1 MIFCD
6 SFSAFR
12 PKIHNWHN
20 CYDFNCY
27 DFSGGGGGGGVD
39 GRNEDAG
46 SSGGRKSRP
55 FLFECPVA
63 TGRNRPPSDD
73 ATVPFTFFNRL
84 HRWRRRSRP
93 ITVKAAQDHQST
105 RSNGAFYWMPKS
117 SILPLSD
124 TPRLPMEEIHH
135 SVQWADAIHSTPSL
149 RNKKKRKRKEKERKK
164 ERGTSWHRRRFTTSN
179 GEKIK
184 HFKMTPTGKVPILP
198 LFL

>member
-1 MIFCD
+1 M
-6 SFSAFR
+6 
-12 PKIHNWHN
+12 
-20 CYDFNCY
+20 
-27 DFSGGGGGGGVD
+27 G
-39 GRNEDAG
+39 
-46 SSGGRKSRP
+46 
-55 FLFECPVA
+55 
-63 TGRNRPPSDD
+63 PSDD

-149 RNKKKRKRKEKERKK
+149 RKKKEKEKEKKKKERKK
-164 ERGTSWHRRRFTTSN
+164 EERVDTDGDSRH
-179 GEKIK
+179 
-184 HFKMTPTGKVPILP
+184 
-198 LFL
+198 